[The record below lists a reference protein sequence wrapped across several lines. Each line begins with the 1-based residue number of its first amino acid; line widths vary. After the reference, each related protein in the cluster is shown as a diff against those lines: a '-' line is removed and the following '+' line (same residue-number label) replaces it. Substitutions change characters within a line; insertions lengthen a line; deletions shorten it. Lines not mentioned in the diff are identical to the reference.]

1 MVQDLT
7 RQVIERKHVGEC
19 STGGAAI
26 NICIDNLVSGKQ
38 EMSNFLRSE
47 YDVDLASAEISVQE
61 SGHFGNILFFHRAK
75 SRDLQVSIDL
85 MHLDKACHRHLSWQR
100 CEAHFDKLL
109 RVEITMPVQG
119 SRERSWDG
127 GAGGID
133 SLPHV
138 ADIDTTCNFLDQHRC
153 QALSTK
159 FLVDAQEV
167 DLSSLDCLTI
177 QVHLDGNASDHT
189 KELVVLST
197 ANSDQPRGLAIGW
210 AKGPSQEGDRV
221 VKAEHGIIILDVILH
236 KQVIDFLGDIIIHQ
250 V

>member
-19 STGGAAI
+19 STGGATI
-26 NICIDNLVSGKQ
+26 NICIDNLVSGEQ

-47 YDVDLASAEISVQE
+47 YDVDLASAEVSVQE
-61 SGHFGNILFFHRAK
+61 SCHFGNILFFHRAK
-75 SRDLQVSIDL
+75 SRDLQVSINL

-100 CEAHFDKLL
+100 CEADLDELL
-109 RVEITMPVQG
+109 RVEVTMPVQG

-138 ADIDTTCNFLDQHRC
+138 TDIDTTCNFLDQHRC

-177 QVHLDGNASDHT
+177 QVHLDGNTSDHT

-197 ANSDQPRGLAIGW
+197 ANSDQP
-210 AKGPSQEGDRV
+210 
-221 VKAEHGIIILDVILH
+221 
-236 KQVIDFLGDIIIHQ
+236 
-250 V
+250 